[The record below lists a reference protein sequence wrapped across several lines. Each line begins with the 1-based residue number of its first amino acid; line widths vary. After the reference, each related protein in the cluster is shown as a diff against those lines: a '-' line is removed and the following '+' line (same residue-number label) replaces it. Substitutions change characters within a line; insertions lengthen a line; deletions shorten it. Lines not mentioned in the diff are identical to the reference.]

1 MMNVEIE
8 KSFVK
13 EYIKKNRRD
22 RILYELNNAKKRI
35 NAIGRF
41 CHNAAD
47 YLIASKIVYKGTS
60 LEHGMELLN
69 VSNSKECYLISFDDD
84 IDGKVFAPMEAMER
98 IESIGMASIAIF
110 TDFCVIKTEQSVGP
124 AEVFFLK
131 ASNSAVAD
139 VYRTDPHRIHP

>member
-8 KSFVK
+8 KRFVK

-22 RILYELNNAKKRI
+22 RMLYELNNAKKRI

-41 CHNAAD
+41 CHRAAD

-60 LEHGMELLN
+60 LEQGIEILN
-69 VSNSKECYLISFDDD
+69 VAHSKECYLISYDD
-84 IDGKVFAPMEAMER
+84 IDGKVLAPMEAMER
-98 IESIGMASIAIF
+98 IESCGMASIAIF

-124 AEVFFLK
+124 AEVFCLI
-131 ASNSAVAD
+131 ASNSTVAE
-139 VYRTDPHRIHP
+139 VN